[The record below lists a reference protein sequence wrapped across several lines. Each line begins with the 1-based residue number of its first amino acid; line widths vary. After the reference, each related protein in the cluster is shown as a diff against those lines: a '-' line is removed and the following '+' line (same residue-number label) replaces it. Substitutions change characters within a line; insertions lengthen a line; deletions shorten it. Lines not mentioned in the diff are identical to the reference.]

1 MSSEFIFVYGT
12 LRKHSANPMHQ
23 VLAQNCEYLSDAC
36 MQGKLYEV
44 RGYPGVIES
53 ANENDK
59 VIGEVYKV
67 NKNDS
72 ERVLSVLDTYEGCTA
87 AFPAPHEYIRQKL
100 PVSLAAG
107 GTVSAWVYLFNHDV
121 TNLQQ
126 LESGDY
132 LTFIKPPN

>member
-12 LRKHSANPMHQ
+12 LRKETANAMHG
-23 VLAQNCEYLSDAC
+23 VLAQSCVYFSDAY

-44 RGYPGVIES
+44 KGYPGVIES

-67 NKNDS
+67 NNKDS

-87 AFPAPHEYIRQKL
+87 AFPEPHEYIRQKL
-100 PVSLAAG
+100 PVSLATG
-107 GTVSAWVYLFNHDV
+107 GTVSAWVYLFNQDV

-126 LESGDY
+126 IESGDY
-132 LTFIKPPN
+132 LTFFKPLT